1 VTIRQTCIS
10 TQDVRGTYSY
20 ILFHVIPMCCFKYS
34 PVQHILPVLVDKV
47 NQQVC
52 LNCLTIDSPEC
63 IADVT
68 ESSTAEQCLEKV
80 ESAELA
86 SFDQH
91 GRCKV
96 YASPNCTDMYTA
108 HPTNP
113 SVYNSWV
120 ASPTCA
126 TSEYSVP

>member
-1 VTIRQTCIS
+1 
-10 TQDVRGTYSY
+10 
-20 ILFHVIPMCCFKYS
+20 MCCFIK
-34 PVQHILPVLVDKV
+34 PALHILPVLEDKV

-80 ESAELA
+80 GYATIA
-86 SFDQH
+86 RFDQH

-96 YASPNCTDMYTA
+96 YASPNCMDIYTA

-113 SVYNSWV
+113 SVYNFWV
-120 ASPTCA
+120 ASQTCA
-126 TSEYSVP
+126 TSEYTTPRTAVLFYKLMLDTAVLF